1 MPIESRYIRMPS
13 RTILEVVLSIV
24 LEAGKVQAHVT

>member
-1 MPIESRYIRMPS
+1 MSIKLRYVRMPS
-13 RTILEVVLSIV
+13 RATVEVVLSIV